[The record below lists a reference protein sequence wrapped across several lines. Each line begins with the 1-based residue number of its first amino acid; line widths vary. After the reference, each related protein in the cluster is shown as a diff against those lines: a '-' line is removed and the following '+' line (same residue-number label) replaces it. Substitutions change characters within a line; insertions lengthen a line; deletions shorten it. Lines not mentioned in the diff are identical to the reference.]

1 MSQIA
6 VSLIAHGRVQ
16 GVGFRYAV
24 YQLAVRHQLV
34 GTVHNNADRTVSI
47 FAQGD
52 ATSIDTFI
60 ERVRQSPNSWSQVT
74 TLEIHEA
81 QLQPSLKTFDIS

>member
-1 MSQIA
+1 MSQTA

-24 YQLAVRHQLV
+24 YQLAVRQHLV
-34 GTVHNNADRTVSI
+34 GTVHNNTDKTVSI

-52 ATSIDTFI
+52 STIVTTFI
-60 ERVRQSPNSWSQVT
+60 KQVRQSPNSWSHVT
-74 TLEIHEA
+74 ELEIHEA
-81 QLQPSLKTFDIS
+81 QVQPSLKTFDIS